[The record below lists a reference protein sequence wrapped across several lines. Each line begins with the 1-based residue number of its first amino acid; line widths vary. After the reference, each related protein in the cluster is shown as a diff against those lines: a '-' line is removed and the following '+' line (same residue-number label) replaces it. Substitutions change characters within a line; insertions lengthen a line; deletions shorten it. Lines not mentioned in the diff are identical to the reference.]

1 MKVRLYHDERVSAKD
16 APDAWSIYCPYPM
29 KYQRVTGLKGVYL
42 GCKPTDEGMIR
53 CCWDSMEVGQKV
65 SLGKRVA
72 LSSTPKAFQVA
83 FRKIERVYQNACK
96 VDTSCKKDEKG
107 VSCHLEVEFDISTA
121 KFHFSKCYAH
131 EVVSCQ
137 ELSAGGKLK
146 VMAYLIEK
154 AASAYV
160 TEKAAAQKMSL
171 EKLKVLYREDDV
183 VMGEILASEKADGLT
198 IEESFF
204 LYILAQNWANG
215 DEFSWACGG
224 EEEEWVSL
232 VEEARKMKI

>member
-1 MKVRLYHDERVSAKD
+1 MNQKEVLEFDGFRVERESFLGGD
-16 APDAWSIYCPYPM
+16 CY
-29 KYQRVTGLKGVYL
+29 GV
-42 GCKPTDEGMIR
+42 
-53 CCWDSMEVGQKV
+53 V
-65 SLGKRVA
+65 
-72 LSSTPKAFQVA
+72 
-83 FRKIERVYQNACK
+83 
-96 VDTSCKKDEKG
+96 TSCKKDEKG
-107 VSCHLEVEFDISTA
+107 VSYHLEVEFDISTA

-131 EVVSCQ
+131 EVVPCQ

-154 AASAYV
+154 AAV
-160 TEKAAAQKMSL
+160 QKMSL
-171 EKLKVLYREDDV
+171 EKLKVLYHEDEV

-224 EEEEWVSL
+224 GEEEWVSL